1 MILHTYSGDLEMER
15 KIIIAVLLVIGIAN
29 ATNVD
34 VDIKEYLKCGIVSFS
49 YNEKGNLVN
58 FSSELFNTGSTA
70 YTARA
75 RIDLIDN
82 DNIIFSGWS
91 HEKALM
97 PGNRADFYIFW
108 YSEESGNFT
117 AQLRVYFGNELLLHD
132 KINISINTSAQPDNM
147 FNLSNFRTYE
157 DKITFDVNTEEANA
171 IVIPYHYPA
180 GWIFEQSE
188 ISGSS
193 KAAVNYIPAFWTD
206 NKYMT
211 VLVVSEDGKH
221 YTKGT
226 FKMEKETSMENIF
239 KMIVF
244 LMRLLLQY

>member
-1 MILHTYSGDLEMER
+1 MNK
-15 KIIIAVLLVIGIAN
+15 KIIILALLLTISIAN

-34 VDIKEYLKCGIVSFS
+34 VDIKEYLKCGIVSFY

-75 RIDLIDN
+75 RLDIIEN
-82 DNIIFSGWS
+82 DTIIFSGWS

-97 PGNRADFYIFW
+97 PGNRANFQIFW

-117 AQLRVYFGNELLLHD
+117 AQLRVYFGNELMLHD
-132 KINISINTSAQPDNM
+132 KINISINNPTQPENI
-147 FNLSNFRTYE
+147 FNISNFKTYE
-157 DKITFDVNTEEANA
+157 DKITFDLNTKETSAL
-171 IVIPYHYPA
+171 VLPYHYPA

-193 KAAVNYIPAFWTD
+193 KVIINYIPALWTD
-206 NKYMT
+206 NNYLT

-226 FKMEKETSMENIF
+226 FKMEKEKDMENIF
-239 KMIVF
+239 KIINF